1 MACRGV
7 DERTGRP
14 AQPGVEDVQMLKW
27 FKRRGA
33 AAPASRQPA
42 ADPGARPAPRRAI
55 APTDPMPLPEVVA
68 EGNTQ
73 ADWSAWE
80 DSMTTL
86 NSQMQGLPPDS
97 GFYVR
102 EHRDT
107 RPSQLD
113 EEPDAFGSV
122 RGKRDV

>member
-1 MACRGV
+1 M
-7 DERTGRP
+7 
-14 AQPGVEDVQMLKW
+14 EDVQMLKW

-33 AAPASRQPA
+33 AEAATHQATPAPA
-42 ADPGARPAPRRAI
+42 GKPAPRRAI

-102 EHRDT
+102 EQRDT

-113 EEPDAFGSV
+113 EPDAFGSV